1 MWLSEL
7 GMYFYKN
14 RAYSPTLGRF
24 LQTDPIGYGGDGP
37 NLYAYV
43 SNDPVNLV
51 DPLGLAM
58 KCVFDGIWSCTSTSP
73 ESVHGYDLPRNAG
86 PVERR
91 DGNQSADSK
100 PQNNCPTP
108 ARLSSLD
115 GFIDGAV
122 GAFNGS
128 ADAGPVPLPA
138 DLIKAMVA
146 VESGYNRSAYIN
158 DPMQVNVP
166 GDWVARKAEWGLVRG
181 SAPGQAVGIVAGIGW
196 LSYKAFR
203 YDSSGN
209 RASFLGWEAAAVRY
223 NGGGDPNYLS
233 KIRAARARINQ
244 GC

>member
-1 MWLSEL
+1 MRPKRTRTE
-7 GMYFYKN
+7 
-14 RAYSPTLGRF
+14 
-24 LQTDPIGYGGDGP
+24 
-37 NLYAYV
+37 
-43 SNDPVNLV
+43 
-51 DPLGLAM
+51 PLA
-58 KCVFDGIWSCTSTSP
+58 
-73 ESVHGYDLPRNAG
+73 LPRSVRYVPPMRGTIQLAETPRAHPCSAAPRLHPR
-86 PVERR
+86 PVPAPKTASRGLRQRPHHRLSRWHSQPVIASGKSAPRYDFARR
-91 DGNQSADSK
+91 GAVL